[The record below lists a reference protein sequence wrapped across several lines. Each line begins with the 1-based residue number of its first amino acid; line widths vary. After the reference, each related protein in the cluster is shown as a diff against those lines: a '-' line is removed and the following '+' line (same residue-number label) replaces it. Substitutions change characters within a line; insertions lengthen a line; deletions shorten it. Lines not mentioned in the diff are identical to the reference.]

1 MIADGFVRGARGRLP
16 AASVPYNPCHRSKK
30 LTNIHLALLLIG
42 SYRKNIGKKYEKT
55 SENNFDCMADVFGLG
70 LENKKVGHLVRL
82 EH

>member
-1 MIADGFVRGARGRLP
+1 MDSFEGRE
-16 AASVPYNPCHRSKK
+16 AASLLLPSPTILAIDLKK

-82 EH
+82 ED